1 MPQKQP
7 YQLFRHPKHSQI
19 LTLPRISEMT
29 LYASGPGGR
38 IYHIVLERDRSHTL
52 CGLKVAALKII
63 LSVKPETGVL
73 CKHCERLSKSEPP
86 SSVQQ

>member
-1 MPQKQP
+1 
-7 YQLFRHPKHSQI
+7 
-19 LTLPRISEMT
+19 MT

-73 CKHCERLSKSEPP
+73 CKHCERLGESG
-86 SSVQQ
+86 SSNFVEE